1 MREAQHVLY
10 IVSIDKAS
18 GPVTDEVYFLQHE
31 TSELNEKDKK
41 APKDVW
47 RQQSFSWLLLF
58 CVHRNFVAVGKWS

>member
-31 TSELNEKDKK
+31 TSELNEKDEK

-47 RQQSFSWLLLF
+47 RQ
-58 CVHRNFVAVGKWS
+58 